1 MDLIHFIVFACI
13 VYIAIVAGRM
23 SAKND
28 MRRRFAS
35 IGGVGQKFPDV
46 TSVINYVLGL
56 RDQVEQL
63 MQSGV
68 EQGHLIETLEN
79 EKELLQDEIKD
90 LTATYSARNVEYMKL
105 LQQMKDKRDECNQLK
120 NDMEILRKD
129 NNHLEDNLSKARK
142 AVDELMAKANKLAEE
157 MNNECGEVINKGA
170 KYAKAMDMSA
180 TRLIYAH
187 KLHNKTT
194 LLTAGVCAFGKNG
207 NISYPAG
214 SRSLGNAQSKEN
226 AECFAEL
233 TASLNL
239 EAGESKRIGVIHNY
253 EALKAC
259 AKTFSG
265 IEHGVTKVMGIS
277 AELVNFLALN
287 KGMLNKIK

>member
-1 MDLIHFIVFACI
+1 MTLTHFVIFACV
-13 VYIAIVAGRM
+13 VYLAIVIGRM

-35 IGGVGQKFPDV
+35 IDEGQNFSDV
-46 TSVINYVLGL
+46 ESVINYILKL
-56 RDQVEQL
+56 RDQVETLLTDKKALTNSLNIAKTGREKLERDYKFLMSQL
-63 MQSGV
+63 K
-68 EQGHLIETLEN
+68 EKREELEN
-79 EKELLQDEIKD
+79 E
-90 LTATYSARNVEYMKL
+90 
-105 LQQMKDKRDECNQLK
+105 
-120 NDMEILRKD
+120 MEILRKD

-142 AVDELMAKANKLAEE
+142 AFDELMAKAYKLAEE
-157 MNNECGEVINKGA
+157 MNKECGEVINTGA
-170 KYAKAMDMSA
+170 KYAKAMDKSA

-226 AECFAEL
+226 AECFAKL

-239 EAGESKRIGVIHNY
+239 NAGESKRIGVIHNY
-253 EALKAC
+253 EALQGC
-259 AKTFSG
+259 AIIYSG
-265 IEHGVTKVMGIS
+265 IEHCVSKVMGIS
-277 AELVNFLALN
+277 VELLN
-287 KGMLNKIK
+287 YLEINKNMLNRIK

>member
-1 MDLIHFIVFACI
+1 MTLTHFVIFACA
-13 VYIAIVAGRM
+13 VYLAIVLGRM

-35 IGGVGQKFPDV
+35 IDEGQNFSDV
-46 TSVINYVLGL
+46 ESVINYILNL
-56 RDQVEQL
+56 RDQVETLSTDKKALTNSLNIAKTGREKLERDYKFLMSQL
-63 MQSGV
+63 K
-68 EQGHLIETLEN
+68 EKREKCEELEN
-79 EKELLQDEIKD
+79 E
-90 LTATYSARNVEYMKL
+90 
-105 LQQMKDKRDECNQLK
+105 
-120 NDMEILRKD
+120 MEILRKD
-129 NNHLEDNLSKARK
+129 NNHLEDNLTKARK
-142 AVDELMAKANKLAEE
+142 AFDELMAKAYKLAEE
-157 MNNECGEVINKGA
+157 MNNECGEVINTGA
-170 KYAKAMDMSA
+170 KYAKAMDKSA

-239 EAGESKRIGVIHNY
+239 DAGESKRIGVIHNY
-253 EALKAC
+253 EALQAC

-277 AELVNFLALN
+277 AELINFLALN

>member
-1 MDLIHFIVFACI
+1 MTLTNFVIFVCV
-13 VYIAIVAGRM
+13 VYLAIVAGRM

-35 IGGVGQKFPDV
+35 IDEGQNFSDV
-46 TSVINYVLGL
+46 ESVINYILNL
-56 RDQVEQL
+56 RDQVE
-63 MQSGV
+63 
-68 EQGHLIETLEN
+68 TLLTDKKALTN
-79 EKELLQDEIKD
+79 SLNIANAAREKFERDYKVLLE
-90 LTATYSARNVEYMKL
+90 
-105 LQQMKDKRDECNQLK
+105 QLK
-120 NDMEILRKD
+120 EKREKCEELKNEMEILRKD
-129 NNHLEDNLSKARK
+129 NNHLEDNLTKAREMF
-142 AVDELMAKANKLAEE
+142 DRLMAKANKLAEE
-157 MNNECGEVINKGA
+157 MNNECGEVITKGA

-226 AECFAEL
+226 AECFAKL

-239 EAGESKRIGVIHNY
+239 NAGESKRIGVIHNY

-287 KGMLNKIK
+287 K

>member
-1 MDLIHFIVFACI
+1 MTLTHFVIFACA
-13 VYIAIVAGRM
+13 VYLAIVLGRM

-35 IGGVGQKFPDV
+35 IDEGQNFSDV
-46 TSVINYVLGL
+46 ESVINYILNL
-56 RDQVEQL
+56 RDQVETLLTDKKALTNSLNIARVGSEKLERDYKGLLEQL
-63 MQSGV
+63 R
-68 EQGHLIETLEN
+68 
-79 EKELLQDEIKD
+79 EKRE
-90 LTATYSARNVEYMKL
+90 
-105 LQQMKDKRDECNQLK
+105 ECEELK
-120 NDMEILRKD
+120 NEMEILRKE

-142 AVDELMAKANKLAEE
+142 AVDKLMAKAYKLAEE
-157 MNNECGEVINKGA
+157 MNNECGEVIEKGA

-180 TRLIYAH
+180 IRLIYAY

-226 AECFAEL
+226 AECFAKL

-239 EAGESKRIGVIHNY
+239 DAGEGKCIGVIHNY
-253 EALKAC
+253 EDLKAC

-265 IEHGVTKVMGIS
+265 IEHGVTKVIGIS
-277 AELVNFLALN
+277 AELMNYLALN

>member
-13 VYIAIVAGRM
+13 VYIAIVSGRM

-35 IGGVGQKFPDV
+35 IGGVGQKYPDV
-46 TSVINYVLGL
+46 TSVINYVLEL
-56 RDQVEQL
+56 RDQVETLSTDKKALTNSLNIANAAREKFERDYKALLEQL
-63 MQSGV
+63 R
-68 EQGHLIETLEN
+68 
-79 EKELLQDEIKD
+79 EKRE
-90 LTATYSARNVEYMKL
+90 
-105 LQQMKDKRDECNQLK
+105 ECEELK
-120 NDMEILRKD
+120 NEMEILRKD
-129 NNHLEDNLSKARK
+129 NNHLEDNLTKARK
-142 AVDELMAKANKLAEE
+142 AVDDLMAKAYKLAEE
-157 MNNECGEVINKGA
+157 MNNECGEVINTGA

-180 TRLIYAH
+180 IRIIYAH

-226 AECFAEL
+226 AECFAKL

-239 EAGESKRIGVIHNY
+239 NAGESKRIGVIHDY
-253 EALKAC
+253 EALQEC

-277 AELVNFLALN
+277 AELVNYLALN

>member
-1 MDLIHFIVFACI
+1 MTLTHFVIFACA
-13 VYIAIVAGRM
+13 VYLAIVMGRM

-35 IGGVGQKFPDV
+35 IDEGQNFSDV
-46 TSVINYVLGL
+46 ESVINYILNL
-56 RDQVEQL
+56 RDQVE
-63 MQSGV
+63 
-68 EQGHLIETLEN
+68 TLSTDKKALTN
-79 EKELLQDEIKD
+79 SLNIANAAREKFERDYKMLLE
-90 LTATYSARNVEYMKL
+90 
-105 LQQMKDKRDECNQLK
+105 QLK
-120 NDMEILRKD
+120 EKREKCEELKNEMEILRKE

-142 AVDELMAKANKLAEE
+142 AVDKLMAKAYKLAEE
-157 MNNECGEVINKGA
+157 MNNECGEVIEKGA

-180 TRLIYAH
+180 IRLIYAY

-207 NISYPAG
+207 KISYPAG

-226 AECFAEL
+226 AECFAKL

-239 EAGESKRIGVIHNY
+239 DAGESKCIGVIHNY
-253 EALKAC
+253 EDLKAC
-259 AKTFSG
+259 ATTVSG
-265 IEHGVTKVMGIS
+265 IEHGVTKVIGIS
-277 AELVNFLALN
+277 AELMNYLALN

>member
-1 MDLIHFIVFACI
+1 MTLTHFVIFACA
-13 VYIAIVAGRM
+13 VYLAIVLGRM

-35 IGGVGQKFPDV
+35 IDEGQNFSDV
-46 TSVINYVLGL
+46 ESVINYILNL
-56 RDQVEQL
+56 RDQVETLLTDKKALTNSLNIARVGSEKLERDYKGLLEQL
-63 MQSGV
+63 R
-68 EQGHLIETLEN
+68 
-79 EKELLQDEIKD
+79 EKRE
-90 LTATYSARNVEYMKL
+90 
-105 LQQMKDKRDECNQLK
+105 ECEELK
-120 NDMEILRKD
+120 NEMEILRKE

-142 AVDELMAKANKLAEE
+142 AVDKLMAKAYKLAEE
-157 MNNECGEVINKGA
+157 MNNECGEVIEKGA

-180 TRLIYAH
+180 IRLIYAY

-194 LLTAGVCAFGKNG
+194 LLTAGVCAFGNNG
-207 NISYPAG
+207 KISYPAG

-226 AECFAEL
+226 AECFAKL

-239 EAGESKRIGVIHNY
+239 DAGESKCIGVIHNY
-253 EALKAC
+253 EDLKAC

>member
-1 MDLIHFIVFACI
+1 MDLIHFIIFACI
-13 VYIAIVAGRM
+13 VYLAVVLGRM

-35 IGGVGQKFPDV
+35 IEEGQNFSDV
-46 TSVINYVLGL
+46 ESVINYILNL
-56 RDQVEQL
+56 RDQVETLSTDKKALTNSLNIAKTGREKLERDYKFLMSQL
-63 MQSGV
+63 K
-68 EQGHLIETLEN
+68 EKREKCEELEN
-79 EKELLQDEIKD
+79 E
-90 LTATYSARNVEYMKL
+90 
-105 LQQMKDKRDECNQLK
+105 
-120 NDMEILRKD
+120 MEILRKD
-129 NNHLEDNLSKARK
+129 NNHLEDNLTKARK
-142 AVDELMAKANKLAEE
+142 AFDELMAKAYKLAEE
-157 MNNECGEVINKGA
+157 MNNECGEVINTGA
-170 KYAKAMDMSA
+170 KYAKAMDKSA

-214 SRSLGNAQSKEN
+214 SRSLGNAKSKEN

-239 EAGESKRIGVIHNY
+239 DAGESKRIGVIHNY
-253 EALKAC
+253 EALQAC

-265 IEHGVTKVMGIS
+265 IEHGVTKVIGIS
-277 AELVNFLALN
+277 AELMNYLAIN

>member
-1 MDLIHFIVFACI
+1 MDLIHFIIFACV
-13 VYIAIVAGRM
+13 VYLAIVLGRM

-35 IGGVGQKFPDV
+35 IDEGQNFSDV
-46 TSVINYVLGL
+46 ESVINYILKL
-56 RDQVEQL
+56 RDQVETLLTDKKALTNSLNIAIAGREKLERDYKKLLEQL
-63 MQSGV
+63 K
-68 EQGHLIETLEN
+68 EKREKCEELEN
-79 EKELLQDEIKD
+79 
-90 LTATYSARNVEYMKL
+90 A
-105 LQQMKDKRDECNQLK
+105 
-120 NDMEILRKD
+120 MEILRKD
-129 NNHLEDNLSKARK
+129 NNHLEDNLTKARK
-142 AVDELMAKANKLAEE
+142 AFDTLMANAYKLAEE
-157 MNNECGEVINKGA
+157 MNNDCGEVINIGA

-180 TRLIYAH
+180 TRIIYAH

-226 AECFAEL
+226 AECFAKL

-239 EAGESKRIGVIHNY
+239 NAGESKRIGVIYDY
-253 EALKAC
+253 EALQEC
-259 AKTFSG
+259 AITYNG

>member
-1 MDLIHFIVFACI
+1 MTLTHFVIFACA
-13 VYIAIVAGRM
+13 VYLAIVLGRM
-23 SAKND
+23 SMKND

-35 IGGVGQKFPDV
+35 IDEGQNFSDV
-46 TSVINYVLGL
+46 ESVINYILNL
-56 RDQVEQL
+56 RDQVETLFTDKKALTNSLNIARVGSEKLERDYKGLLEQL
-63 MQSGV
+63 R
-68 EQGHLIETLEN
+68 
-79 EKELLQDEIKD
+79 EKRE
-90 LTATYSARNVEYMKL
+90 
-105 LQQMKDKRDECNQLK
+105 ECEELK
-120 NDMEILRKD
+120 NEMEILRKD
-129 NNHLEDNLSKARK
+129 NNHLEDNLTKARK
-142 AVDELMAKANKLAEE
+142 AVDELMAKAYKLAEE
-157 MNNECGEVINKGA
+157 MNNECGEVIEKGA

-180 TRLIYAH
+180 IRLIYAH

-226 AECFAEL
+226 AECFAKL

-239 EAGESKRIGVIHNY
+239 DAGESKCIGVIHNY
-253 EALKAC
+253 EDLKAC

-265 IEHGVTKVMGIS
+265 IEHGVTKVIGIS
-277 AELVNFLALN
+277 AELMNYLALN

>member
-1 MDLIHFIVFACI
+1 MDLIHFIVFACV
-13 VYIAIVAGRM
+13 VYLAIVLGRM

-35 IGGVGQKFPDV
+35 IDEGQNFTDV
-46 TSVINYVLGL
+46 ESVINYVLGL
-56 RDQVEQL
+56 RDQVETLLTDKKALTNSLNIANAAREKFERDYKVLLEQL
-63 MQSGV
+63 R
-68 EQGHLIETLEN
+68 
-79 EKELLQDEIKD
+79 EKREECEELKKE
-90 LTATYSARNVEYMKL
+90 
-105 LQQMKDKRDECNQLK
+105 
-120 NDMEILRKD
+120 MEILRKD
-129 NNHLEDNLSKARK
+129 NNHLEDNLTKAQEMFDR
-142 AVDELMAKANKLAEE
+142 LMAKANKLAEE

-180 TRLIYAH
+180 IRIIYAH

-194 LLTAGVCAFGKNG
+194 LLTAGGCAFGKNG
-207 NISYPAG
+207 NICYPAG

-226 AECFAEL
+226 AECFAKL

-239 EAGESKRIGVIHNY
+239 EAGESKRIGVIHDY
-253 EALKAC
+253 EALQAC

>member
-1 MDLIHFIVFACI
+1 MTLTHFVIFACV
-13 VYIAIVAGRM
+13 VYLAIVLGRM

-35 IGGVGQKFPDV
+35 IDEGQNFSDV
-46 TSVINYVLGL
+46 ESVINYILNL
-56 RDQVEQL
+56 RDQVETLLTDKKALTNSLNIARVGSEKLERDYKGLLEQL
-63 MQSGV
+63 R
-68 EQGHLIETLEN
+68 
-79 EKELLQDEIKD
+79 EKRE
-90 LTATYSARNVEYMKL
+90 
-105 LQQMKDKRDECNQLK
+105 ECEELK
-120 NDMEILRKD
+120 NEMEILRTE

-142 AVDELMAKANKLAEE
+142 AVDKLMAKAYKLAEE
-157 MNNECGEVINKGA
+157 MNNECGEVIEKGA

-194 LLTAGVCAFGKNG
+194 LLTAGVCAFGNNG
-207 NISYPAG
+207 SISYPAG

-226 AECFAEL
+226 AECFAKL

-239 EAGESKRIGVIHNY
+239 DAGESKCIGVIHNY
-253 EALKAC
+253 EDLKAC

-265 IEHGVTKVMGIS
+265 IEHGVTKVIGIS
-277 AELVNFLALN
+277 AELMNYLALN

>member
-1 MDLIHFIVFACI
+1 MDLIHFIIFACV
-13 VYIAIVAGRM
+13 VYLAIVLGRM
-23 SAKND
+23 SMKND

-35 IGGVGQKFPDV
+35 IDEGQNFSDV
-46 TSVINYVLGL
+46 ESVINYILNL
-56 RDQVEQL
+56 RDQVETLSTDKKALTNSLNIANAGREKLERDYKVLLEQL
-63 MQSGV
+63 R
-68 EQGHLIETLEN
+68 
-79 EKELLQDEIKD
+79 EKRE
-90 LTATYSARNVEYMKL
+90 
-105 LQQMKDKRDECNQLK
+105 ECEELK
-120 NDMEILRKD
+120 NGMEILRKD
-129 NNHLEDNLSKARK
+129 NNHLEDNLTKARGMF
-142 AVDELMAKANKLAEE
+142 DRLMAKANKLAEE
-157 MNNECGEVINKGA
+157 MNNECGEVITKGA

-194 LLTAGVCAFGKNG
+194 LLTVGICAFGKNG

-226 AECFAEL
+226 AECFAKL

-239 EAGESKRIGVIHNY
+239 NAGESKRIGVIHDY

-259 AKTFSG
+259 AITYNG

-277 AELVNFLALN
+277 VELMNYLEIN
-287 KGMLNKIK
+287 KNMLNRIK

>member
-1 MDLIHFIVFACI
+1 MTLTHFVIFACA
-13 VYIAIVAGRM
+13 VYLAIVLGRM

-35 IGGVGQKFPDV
+35 IDEGQNFTDEE
-46 TSVINYVLGL
+46 SVINYILNL
-56 RDQVEQL
+56 RDQVETLLTDKKALTNSLNIARVGSEKLERDYKGLLEQL
-63 MQSGV
+63 R
-68 EQGHLIETLEN
+68 
-79 EKELLQDEIKD
+79 EKRE
-90 LTATYSARNVEYMKL
+90 
-105 LQQMKDKRDECNQLK
+105 ECEELK
-120 NDMEILRKD
+120 NEMEILRKE

-142 AVDELMAKANKLAEE
+142 AVDKLMAKAYKLAEE
-157 MNNECGEVINKGA
+157 MNNECGEVIEKGA

-180 TRLIYAH
+180 IRLIYAY

-194 LLTAGVCAFGKNG
+194 LLTAGVCAFGNNG
-207 NISYPAG
+207 KISYPAG

-226 AECFAEL
+226 AECFAKL

-239 EAGESKRIGVIHNY
+239 DAGESKCIGVIHNY
-253 EALKAC
+253 EDLKAC

-265 IEHGVTKVMGIS
+265 IEHGVTKVIGIS
-277 AELVNFLALN
+277 AELMNYLALN

>member
-1 MDLIHFIVFACI
+1 
-13 VYIAIVAGRM
+13 M

-35 IGGVGQKFPDV
+35 IDEGQNFSDV
-46 TSVINYVLGL
+46 ESVINYILNL
-56 RDQVEQL
+56 RDQVETL
-63 MQSGV
+63 LTDKKALTNSLNIANAGRENLERGYKV
-68 EQGHLIETLEN
+68 LLEHLK
-79 EKELLQDEIKD
+79 EKREKCE
-90 LTATYSARNVEYMKL
+90 E
-105 LQQMKDKRDECNQLK
+105 LK
-120 NDMEILRKD
+120 NEMEIMRKD
-129 NNHLEDNLSKARK
+129 NNHLEDNLTKARK
-142 AVDELMAKANKLAEE
+142 AFDELMAKAYKLAEE
-157 MNNECGEVINKGA
+157 MNNECGEVINTGA
-170 KYAKAMDMSA
+170 KYAKAMDKSA

-214 SRSLGNAQSKEN
+214 SRSLGNAKSKEN

-239 EAGESKRIGVIHNY
+239 DAGESKRIGVIHNY
-253 EALKAC
+253 EALQAC
-259 AKTFSG
+259 AKTFNG

>member
-13 VYIAIVAGRM
+13 VYLAIVLGRM

-35 IGGVGQKFPDV
+35 IDEGQNFSDV
-46 TSVINYVLGL
+46 ESVINYILNL
-56 RDQVEQL
+56 RDQVETL
-63 MQSGV
+63 STDKKALTNSLNIANAGRENLERGYKV
-68 EQGHLIETLEN
+68 LLEHLKEKRKECEELEN
-79 EKELLQDEIKD
+79 E
-90 LTATYSARNVEYMKL
+90 
-105 LQQMKDKRDECNQLK
+105 
-120 NDMEILRKD
+120 MEILRKD

-142 AVDELMAKANKLAEE
+142 AVDELMAKAYKLAEE
-157 MNNECGEVINKGA
+157 MNNECGEVINTGA
-170 KYAKAMDMSA
+170 KYAKAMDKSA

-239 EAGESKRIGVIHNY
+239 DAGESKRIGVIHNY
-253 EALKAC
+253 EALQAC
-259 AKTFSG
+259 AKTFNG

-277 AELVNFLALN
+277 AELMNYLEIN
-287 KGMLNKIK
+287 KNMLNRIK

>member
-1 MDLIHFIVFACI
+1 MTLTHFVIFACF
-13 VYIAIVAGRM
+13 VYLAIVLGRM

-35 IGGVGQKFPDV
+35 IEEGQNFSDV
-46 TSVINYVLGL
+46 ESVINYILNL
-56 RDQVEQL
+56 RDQVETLLTDKKALTNSLNIARVGSEKLERDYKFL
-63 MQSGV
+63 MSQV
-68 EQGHLIETLEN
+68 KEKREKCEEL
-79 EKELLQDEIKD
+79 EKE
-90 LTATYSARNVEYMKL
+90 
-105 LQQMKDKRDECNQLK
+105 
-120 NDMEILRKD
+120 MEILRKD
-129 NNHLEDNLSKARK
+129 NNHLEDNLSKAREMF
-142 AVDELMAKANKLAEE
+142 DRLMAKANKLAEE
-157 MNNECGEVINKGA
+157 MNNECGEVITKGA

-226 AECFAEL
+226 AECFAKL

-239 EAGESKRIGVIHNY
+239 EAGESKRIGVIHDY
-253 EALKAC
+253 EALQGC
-259 AKTFSG
+259 AITYNG

-277 AELVNFLALN
+277 VELMNYLEIN
-287 KGMLNKIK
+287 KNMLNRIK